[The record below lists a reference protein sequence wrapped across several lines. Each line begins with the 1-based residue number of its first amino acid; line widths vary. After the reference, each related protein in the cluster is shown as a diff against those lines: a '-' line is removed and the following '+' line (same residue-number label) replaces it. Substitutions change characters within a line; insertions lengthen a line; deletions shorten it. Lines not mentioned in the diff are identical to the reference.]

1 MSINERSSIHD
12 EVNLCACAIHDEV
25 NSSQNDEIIDTSE
38 AKKEKKPNKFL
49 AWLKK
54 IKPSKRK
61 IVQLYSALLFNA
73 NLKGFSTGVI
83 YQGNTKNLC
92 APGINCYSC
101 PGAVAACPL
110 GSLQNALTGQDKSTA
125 FYIFGILLLYGFL
138 AGRWICGWLC
148 PFGLIQELFYKI
160 KTPKLKKSK
169 FTRVLSYLKYVI
181 LVLFVFIIPL
191 LYALRNTPVPAFC
204 KYICPAGT
212 LEGAMGL
219 LSNKVNESFLRM
231 LGPIFTWK
239 FLLMVSIIVASVFIF
254 RFFCRFLCPLG
265 LLYGFFNKISIFG
278 IKLDK
283 PKCIDCGKCISKC
296 KMDIKHVGDVEC
308 ISCGE
313 CIDVCPTKAISFKG
327 GKILLLDNEISSQPS
342 AVSSQQE
349 SAIIDTSEGKKP
361 KMPVARKRKIFKS
374 VLYSALAA
382 LLVGALVY
390 FNFIHKNPNTPDKPT
405 GDGTAGYKVGDICYG
420 MDIPVYDELGLT
432 DNVFNVTNNNGK
444 ITVIYFWNNDTQS
457 TEGLSFYD
465 TIASKYKESLT
476 IVAIHSN
483 QLGTD
488 VIDYINKNH
497 PNSNIIFG
505 RDINDEASNEDA
517 YFTKL
522 GGADTYPM
530 TLIVDK
536 QGIIKN
542 HHTGSIPQE
551 ELTSEIE
558 RLLFGHKVGD
568 VCYGMDI
575 PLYDENGLTENTFNV
590 LENTEKITVINFWG
604 TWCGPCVAEL
614 PHFDEIASK
623 YKDDVTV
630 LAVHSNR
637 LNSTATDFINQ
648 YYANS
653 NIIFGKDFANESGKI
668 TDPEVYYTLLGG
680 SNNTYPMT
688 LIVDEYGIIRAHYV
702 GSVTYEELASDI
714 EKLLK

>member
-12 EVNLCACAIHDEV
+12 EVNSCACAIHDEV

-38 AKKEKKPNKFL
+38 AKKEKKPNRFV

-283 PKCIDCGKCISKC
+283 PICIDCGKCISKC

-327 GKILLLDNEISSQPS
+327 GKISLLDNEISSQPP

-349 SAIIDTSEGKKP
+349 SEIIDTSEGKKP

-390 FNFIHKNPNTPDKPT
+390 FNFIHKNPEKADNLV
-405 GDGTAGYKVGDICYG
+405 GTV
-420 MDIPVYDELGLT
+420 VE
-432 DNVFNVTNNNGK
+432 
-444 ITVIYFWNNDTQS
+444 
-457 TEGLSFYD
+457 
-465 TIASKYKESLT
+465 
-476 IVAIHSN
+476 
-483 QLGTD
+483 
-488 VIDYINKNH
+488 
-497 PNSNIIFG
+497 
-505 RDINDEASNEDA
+505 
-517 YFTKL
+517 
-522 GGADTYPM
+522 
-530 TLIVDK
+530 
-536 QGIIKN
+536 
-542 HHTGSIPQE
+542 
-551 ELTSEIE
+551 
-558 RLLFGHKVGD
+558 
-568 VCYGMDI
+568 GMDI

-714 EKLLK
+714 ENLLK

>member
-12 EVNLCACAIHDEV
+12 EVNSCACAIHDEV

-38 AKKEKKPNKFL
+38 AKKEKKPNRFV

-327 GKILLLDNEISSQPS
+327 GKISLLDNEISSQPP

-349 SAIIDTSEGKKP
+349 SEIIDTSEGKKP

-390 FNFIHKNPNTPDKPT
+390 FNFIHKNPEKADNLV
-405 GDGTAGYKVGDICYG
+405 GTV
-420 MDIPVYDELGLT
+420 VE
-432 DNVFNVTNNNGK
+432 
-444 ITVIYFWNNDTQS
+444 
-457 TEGLSFYD
+457 
-465 TIASKYKESLT
+465 
-476 IVAIHSN
+476 
-483 QLGTD
+483 
-488 VIDYINKNH
+488 
-497 PNSNIIFG
+497 
-505 RDINDEASNEDA
+505 
-517 YFTKL
+517 
-522 GGADTYPM
+522 
-530 TLIVDK
+530 
-536 QGIIKN
+536 
-542 HHTGSIPQE
+542 
-551 ELTSEIE
+551 
-558 RLLFGHKVGD
+558 
-568 VCYGMDI
+568 GMDI

-623 YKDDVTV
+623 YKDSVTV

-648 YYANS
+648 YYPNS

-714 EKLLK
+714 ENLLK

>member
-12 EVNLCACAIHDEV
+12 EVNSCACAIHDEV

-38 AKKEKKPNKFL
+38 AKKEKKPNRFV

-327 GKILLLDNEISSQPS
+327 GKISLLDNEISSQPP

-349 SAIIDTSEGKKP
+349 SEIIDTSEGKKP

-390 FNFIHKNPNTPDKPT
+390 FNFIHKNPEKADNLV
-405 GDGTAGYKVGDICYG
+405 GTV
-420 MDIPVYDELGLT
+420 VE
-432 DNVFNVTNNNGK
+432 
-444 ITVIYFWNNDTQS
+444 
-457 TEGLSFYD
+457 
-465 TIASKYKESLT
+465 
-476 IVAIHSN
+476 
-483 QLGTD
+483 
-488 VIDYINKNH
+488 
-497 PNSNIIFG
+497 
-505 RDINDEASNEDA
+505 
-517 YFTKL
+517 
-522 GGADTYPM
+522 
-530 TLIVDK
+530 
-536 QGIIKN
+536 
-542 HHTGSIPQE
+542 
-551 ELTSEIE
+551 
-558 RLLFGHKVGD
+558 
-568 VCYGMDI
+568 GMDI

-714 EKLLK
+714 ENLLK

>member
-12 EVNLCACAIHDEV
+12 EVNSCACAIHDEV

-38 AKKEKKPNKFL
+38 AKKEKKPNRFV

-327 GKILLLDNEISSQPS
+327 GKISLLDNEISSQPP

-349 SAIIDTSEGKKP
+349 SEIIDTSEGKKP

-390 FNFIHKNPNTPDKPT
+390 FNFIHKNPEKADNLV
-405 GDGTAGYKVGDICYG
+405 GTV
-420 MDIPVYDELGLT
+420 VE
-432 DNVFNVTNNNGK
+432 
-444 ITVIYFWNNDTQS
+444 
-457 TEGLSFYD
+457 
-465 TIASKYKESLT
+465 
-476 IVAIHSN
+476 
-483 QLGTD
+483 
-488 VIDYINKNH
+488 
-497 PNSNIIFG
+497 
-505 RDINDEASNEDA
+505 
-517 YFTKL
+517 
-522 GGADTYPM
+522 
-530 TLIVDK
+530 
-536 QGIIKN
+536 
-542 HHTGSIPQE
+542 
-551 ELTSEIE
+551 
-558 RLLFGHKVGD
+558 
-568 VCYGMDI
+568 GMDI

-648 YYANS
+648 YYPNS

-714 EKLLK
+714 ENLLK